1 MLGGLSMLKRKE
13 HQALFTVS
21 LAALGY
27 ISPQYKEELQTF
39 DSLYK
44 YYIPKI
50 KNWHIDINKIIN
62 RETWKEK

>member
-1 MLGGLSMLKRKE
+1 MLGGLNMLKRKE
-13 HQALFTVS
+13 YQALFTVS
-21 LAALGY
+21 LATLGY

-39 DSLYK
+39 ESLYK

>member
-1 MLGGLSMLKRKE
+1 MLKRKE

-21 LAALGY
+21 LTFLGY
-27 ISPQYKEELQTF
+27 NSPQYNEELQLF
-39 DSLYK
+39 EPLYK

-50 KNWHIDINKIIN
+50 KNRNIDVNKIIN

>member
-1 MLGGLSMLKRKE
+1 MLGGLNMLKRKE

-27 ISPQYKEELQTF
+27 ISPQYNEELQSF
-39 DSLYK
+39 EPLYK

-62 RETWKEK
+62 REIWKEK